1 MIRGILNTSAPV
13 LASAGLYGITDSEL
27 GKTLIIVMAFAVILN
42 QLWAFGEKITQ
53 AMKSKPVDL
62 SGLSNAKLCEHHQAR
77 IAAALAALKS
87 EDERQDR
94 LNKEQF
100 QTVATALVEL
110 RHEMRDE
117 FKGIEEKFEQRI
129 LGLHKRSDAVLQ
141 AVSRLEGKVNS

>member
-42 QLWAFGEKITQ
+42 QLWAFAEKIIKTV
-53 AMKSKPVDL
+53 KGSPVNL
-62 SGLSNAKLCEHHQAR
+62 SGMADSKLCEHRHGEINR
-77 IAAALAALKS
+77 TFGALQT
-87 EDERQDR
+87 EDARQDKI
-94 LNKEQF
+94 NKEQF

-117 FKGIEEKFEQRI
+117 FDKIEQKFEQRI
-129 LGLHKRSDAVLQ
+129 VGLHKRSDAVLQ